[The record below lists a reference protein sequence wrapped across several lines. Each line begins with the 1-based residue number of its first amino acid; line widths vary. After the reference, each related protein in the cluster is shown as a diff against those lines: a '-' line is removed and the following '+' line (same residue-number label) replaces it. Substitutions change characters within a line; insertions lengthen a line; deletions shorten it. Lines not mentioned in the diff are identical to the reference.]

1 MSDVNNNTRMVIHR
15 GHTPCEVMKMPSA
28 AGEKRPK
35 RPKLVPVSSTAAEIL
50 GGAADELSG
59 MGFDLDLDFN
69 ADEITTVSMPNGI
82 SGKAVAGKKKVYPN
96 DPCPCG
102 SGKKYKKCCGRRM

>member
-1 MSDVNNNTRMVIHR
+1 MRS
-15 GHTPCEVMKMPSA
+15 MKMPPA

-35 RPKLVPVSSTAAEIL
+35 RPTLVPVSSTAAEIL

-82 SGKAVAGKKKVYPN
+82 FGESRSGKEKGI
-96 DPCPCG
+96 
-102 SGKKYKKCCGRRM
+102 SE